1 MNEEQM
7 TYVANLISQDLEK
20 DKEINRLNNIID
32 ELENFLNE
40 NWNKPMAEIYVSDV
54 VKKIVELKEEND
66 NTGS

>member
-7 TYVANLISQDLEK
+7 KYVANLISQDLEK

>member
-7 TYVANLISQDLEK
+7 KYVANLISQDLEK
-20 DKEINRLNNIID
+20 DKEINRLNNIIN

-66 NTGS
+66 N

>member
-7 TYVANLISQDLEK
+7 KYVANLISQDLEK
-20 DKEINRLNNIID
+20 DKEIDRLNNIIN
-32 ELENFLNE
+32 ELEKFLNE

-66 NTGS
+66 N